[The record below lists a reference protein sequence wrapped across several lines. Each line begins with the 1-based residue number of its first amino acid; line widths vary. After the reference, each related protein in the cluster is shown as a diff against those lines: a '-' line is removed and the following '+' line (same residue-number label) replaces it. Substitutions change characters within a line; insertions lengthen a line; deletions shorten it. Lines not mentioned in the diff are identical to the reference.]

1 MYNVTMLK
9 NKIQEKM
16 IESMKAKEAQ
26 KTSVYRMLYSQIKN
40 VEIDKQKELL
50 DDEVVQIIKKQII
63 QLKDAAA
70 MFITGGRPELAE
82 ENNQQITIL
91 NEFLP
96 PEASDEEIEQDIKK
110 LLEEKK
116 DIYEKNPKAFTGIC
130 VGALKSKADS
140 KRIVELFNKI
150 TNQ

>member
-1 MYNVTMLK
+1 MLK

-40 VEIDKQKELL
+40 VEIDKRQDLI
-50 DDEVVQIIKKQII
+50 DEEVIQIIKKQIV
-63 QLKDAAA
+63 QLKDAAE
-70 MFITGGRPELAE
+70 MFISGGRPELAS
-82 ENNQQITIL
+82 ENNQQIAIL
-91 NEFLP
+91 SEFLP
-96 PEASDEEIEQDIKK
+96 PEVSDDEIRQDIKK

-116 DIYEKNPKAFTGIC
+116 DIFDKNPKAFTGIC
-130 VGALKSKADS
+130 VGALKNKADS
-140 KRIVELFNKI
+140 KRIVTLFNEI

>member
-1 MYNVTMLK
+1 MLK
-9 NKIQEKM
+9 TKIQEKM
-16 IESMKAKEAQ
+16 IEAMKAKDAQ

-40 VEIDKQKELL
+40 VEIDNKKELS
-50 DDEVVQIIKKQII
+50 DEEVIQIVKKQII
-63 QLKDAAA
+63 QLKDAAV
-70 MFITGGRPELAE
+70 MFVTGNRPELAE
-82 ENNQQITIL
+82 ENNQQIAIL
-91 NEFLP
+91 NEFTP
-96 PEASDEEIEQDIKK
+96 PEASDDEIRQDIKK

-140 KRIVELFNKI
+140 KRIVALFNEI